1 MEKRG
6 SHVGVI
12 LSLVI
17 FITFLV
23 FLYTV
28 VEPLVTVQKDKESL
42 LSYLET
48 ELTERVSSNLTT
60 SSVGINKTTPQTC
73 VQLGDFVNETEISL
87 RLIVKDDETGEILK
101 ANISQDEN
109 DLFIT
114 KGVESVFFKVYDSP
128 EFEELEKVTEIS
140 GCKFLEDEKDYSIG
154 LIRTNE
160 YLFESKIINLIN
172 EYGAGYADLKEKL
185 KIPLGSEFGFSITY
199 DNGTI
204 IGTGEK
210 NLSINVYAEEIPIR
224 YVDDEANINFG
235 FMNIKVW

>member
-17 FITFLV
+17 FVTFLV

-48 ELTERVSSNLTT
+48 ELIERISSNLTT
-60 SSVGINKTTPQTC
+60 SSVGINKTSPQTC
-73 VQLGDFVNETEISL
+73 VQLGDFVNETEASL
-87 RLIVKDDETGEILK
+87 RLIVKNDETGEILR
-101 ANISQDEN
+101 ANVSQDED

-114 KGVESVFFKVYDSP
+114 KGTESVFFKVYDSP

-140 GCKFLEDEKDYSIG
+140 GCKFLKNEEGYSIG

-172 EYGAGYADLKEKL
+172 EHDGGYEDLKTEL
-185 KIPLGSEFGFSITY
+185 KIPPGSEFGFSIAY
-199 DNGTI
+199 DNVTI
-204 IGTGEK
+204 IGTEEK

-224 YVDDEANINFG
+224 YVDDEGNINFG